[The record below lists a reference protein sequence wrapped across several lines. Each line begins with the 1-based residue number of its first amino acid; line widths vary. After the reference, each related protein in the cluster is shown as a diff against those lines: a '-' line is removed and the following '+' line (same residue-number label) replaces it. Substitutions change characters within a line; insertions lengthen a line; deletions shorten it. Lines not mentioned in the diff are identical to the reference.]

1 MKNIKNIIL
10 PFCLGSLVLASCSDF
25 EEVNVDPT
33 KASGDQMKVEYMIN
47 ESLTKAQQDPDVAER
62 AFVLN
67 WKTAARQQWAT
78 GISTGSYNDSWIS
91 NYYDQSANWQTSIN
105 LAITLADEKIEKGLI
120 GDDAQKIPNYK
131 QVARIW
137 RVYLMSEFVDNFGAL
152 PMNGFTG
159 MNPTYSNAKDVYYF
173 MLSELKDA
181 VAQIDPSVTVTDDE
195 KKYDRAYGFDFSKWI
210 KYANSMRLRLAMRMS
225 EVDPQKAQ
233 SEFEDAVK
241 GSLIQSAD
249 DNFTCAER
257 PGWDA
262 LTGVMTREWNDQLLS
277 STLNNLMINIGG
289 IKSADQSI
297 SEAAKAH
304 IKPANYMG
312 QRYEKHFSLYTND
325 PSAGFWYDGL
335 YEKIDPRAYALFF
348 IPGDFDN
355 KDYCYFPSW
364 TQDAKTQIKNLYQ
377 DDKATVLEK
386 VDASYTWNA
395 PAVGSY
401 GDKGAKNEL
410 YAYSGTC
417 PGLVLKYRNSQSSRI
432 FLASWETYFLIA
444 EAALRGWNVPM
455 SAKQAYENG
464 VRASFEY
471 NGVSQFVDEYLASTE
486 YNRVG
491 TSANW
496 DHTAEPP
503 ATVQMTMKD
512 GYTKADGTY
521 TFKYPAVSNTLYG
534 KALNDHLTK
543 VITQKYLANMP
554 WLPLEAWSDH
564 RRLGLPFFET
574 PCVEQPLVY
583 IPSLTKENYMKAKTE
598 YFPQRLKFPSK
609 METNNPTAYSQIES
623 ILGGP
628 DNVFTPIWWA
638 KH

>member
-33 KASGDQMKVEYMIN
+33 KASSDQMKVEYIIN

-67 WKTAARQQWAT
+67 WKTAARQQWSN
-78 GISTGSYNDSWIS
+78 GIANGSYNDGWIS

-105 LAITLADEKIEKGLI
+105 LAIRLADEKIENGLS
-120 GDDAQKIPNYK
+120 GDDAEKVPNYK

-152 PMNGFTG
+152 PLNGFTG
-159 MNPTYSNAKDVYYF
+159 VNPTFSNTKDVYYF

-181 VAQIDPSVTVTDDE
+181 AAQMNPSVTVTDDD
-195 KKYDRAYGFDFSKWI
+195 KKYDRAYKFDFAKWI
-210 KYANSMRLRLAMRMS
+210 KYANSMRLRLAMRLS

-233 SEFEDAVK
+233 SEFEEAVK
-241 GSLIQSAD
+241 GSLIQSPD
-249 DNFTCAER
+249 DNFTCDER

-262 LTGVMTREWNDQLLS
+262 LTGVMTREWNAQLLS
-277 STLNNLMINIGG
+277 ATLNNLMINIGG
-289 IKSADQSI
+289 VKSTDQPI

-312 QRYEKHFSLYTND
+312 LKYDKHFSAYTND

-335 YEKIDPRAYALFF
+335 YEKMDPRAYALFF
-348 IPGDFDN
+348 IPGDFDDEN
-355 KDYCYFPSW
+355 YCYYPSW

-377 DDKATVLEK
+377 DDKETVLEK

-395 PAVGSY
+395 PAIGSY

-410 YAYSGTC
+410 YNYSGTC
-417 PGLVLKYRNSQSSRI
+417 PGLSLDYRDSQNSRI
-432 FLASWETYFLIA
+432 FFASWETDFLIA

-455 SAKQAYENG
+455 SAKQAYEAG

-471 NGVSQFVDEYLASTE
+471 NGVSQFVDEYLASKE

-491 TSANW
+491 TSAAW

-512 GYTKADGTY
+512 GYTKAESTY
-521 TFKYPAVSNTLYG
+521 TFTYPVASNTLYG

-543 VITQKYLANMP
+543 IITQKYLANMP

-574 PCVEQPLVY
+574 PCVEQPLIY
-583 IPSLTKENYMKAKTE
+583 IPSLTKGNYMKAKIE
-598 YFPQRLKFPSK
+598 YYPQRLKFPSK
-609 METNNPTAYSQIES
+609 LETSNPAAYSEIES
-623 ILGGP
+623 VLGGK
-628 DNVFTPIWWA
+628 DDVFTPMWWA